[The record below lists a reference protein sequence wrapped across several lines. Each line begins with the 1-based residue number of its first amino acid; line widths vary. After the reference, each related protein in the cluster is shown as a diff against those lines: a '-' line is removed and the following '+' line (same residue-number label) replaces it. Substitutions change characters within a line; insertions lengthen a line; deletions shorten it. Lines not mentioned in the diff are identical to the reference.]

1 MCRNGTLGVIGM
13 AGMGP
18 APKPNARR
26 RNATVAMTELP
37 ANGREGAPPA
47 WPLLPDIALTTQRDS
62 AQRTADELE
71 LSLAEPNLTG
81 RQRSTAQRK
90 ADAAREAAA
99 ILTAQLTAQER
110 VEAELWAALW
120 ALPQAVEWERAG
132 WVREVAQ
139 YVRWKARAEQGD
151 LDASKEARQLG
162 DRLGLTP
169 LALLRLRWKVAAH
182 DEESVP
188 RSRRRPSTGRRPD
201 DPRAALH
208 VVE

>member
-1 MCRNGTLGVIGM
+1 M

-26 RNATVAMTELP
+26 RNATVAMVELP
-37 ANGREGAPPA
+37 ASGRDGELPA
-47 WPLLPDIALTTQRDS
+47 WPLLGDIALQTQRDT
-62 AQRTADELE
+62 AQRSADELE
-71 LSLAEPNLTG
+71 LTLADPDLTG
-81 RQRSTAQRK
+81 RRRATVQRK
-90 ADAAREAAA
+90 ADAAREVTA
-99 ILTAQLTAQER
+99 ILTAQLAAQER
-110 VEAELWAALW
+110 VEAELWAQLW

-132 WVREVAQ
+132 WLREVAQ

-151 LDASKEARQLG
+151 LDAAKEARQLG

-169 LALLRLRWKVAAH
+169 LAMLRLRWKVSA
-182 DEESVP
+182 DEEERSVRP
-188 RSRRRPSTGRRPD
+188 RRRPAGSGRRPD

>member
-1 MCRNGTLGVIGM
+1 M
-13 AGMGP
+13 AGIGP

-37 ANGREGAPPA
+37 ADGRQGAPPP
-47 WPLLPDIALTTQRDS
+47 WPLLGDIVLQTKRDT

-71 LSLAEPNLTG
+71 LSLAEPTLTG
-81 RQRSTAQRK
+81 RRRAAAQRK
-90 ADAAREAAA
+90 ADATRQAAA

-110 VEAELWAALW
+110 VEAELWTQLW
-120 ALPQAVEWERAG
+120 ALPQAAQWERAG
-132 WVREVAQ
+132 WTREVAQ

-151 LDASKEARQLG
+151 LDAAKEARQLG

-169 LALLRLRWKVAAH
+169 LALLRLRWRVGE
-182 DEESVP
+182 DETTEARP
-188 RSRRRPSTGRRPD
+188 RRRTVGSGRRPD